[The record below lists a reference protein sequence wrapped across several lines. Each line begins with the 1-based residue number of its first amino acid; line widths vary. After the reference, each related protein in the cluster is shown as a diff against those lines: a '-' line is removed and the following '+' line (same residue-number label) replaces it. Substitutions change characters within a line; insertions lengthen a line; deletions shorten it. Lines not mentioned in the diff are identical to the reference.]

1 MFRIT
6 CDGSASVFCDNEAVI
21 KITAIPDST
30 LRKKYH
36 SIAYHRCRKAVAAKV
51 IRVAKQGIT
60 KNLAELFTK
69 TMTSGGGGVR

>member
-1 MFRIT
+1 MNPQ
-6 CDGSASVFCDNEAVI
+6 AYFCDNEAVF

-36 SIAYHRCRKAVAAKV
+36 SIAYHRCRKAVAAKI

-60 KNLAELFTK
+60 KK
-69 TMTSGGGGVR
+69 SSGIIYEDNDFS